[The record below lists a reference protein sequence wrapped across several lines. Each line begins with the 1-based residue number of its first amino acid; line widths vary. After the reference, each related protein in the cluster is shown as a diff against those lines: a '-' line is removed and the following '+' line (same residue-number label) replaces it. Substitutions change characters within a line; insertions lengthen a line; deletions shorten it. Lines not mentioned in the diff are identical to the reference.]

1 MARMQI
7 STDMSIASPRN
18 DSGTRSPARITRS
31 GFLRAGSIVPLMLAF
46 LLSSQIAVLAQQPQ
60 PQSPGTISGTVIDQS
75 GAAVVGARVVLA
87 CGDQSPKQD
96 VQSGN
101 DGQFSFAGVPPGPFQ
116 LSVSAEGFATQVYS
130 GLLHPGEIS
139 VVPQI
144 TLPVAPAETKITVGL
159 TETELAEVQLKDEEK
174 QRVLGFVPNFYVS
187 YAPDAAPLTPKQKFE
202 LAWRST
208 LDPVTF
214 GLTAAAAGIEQ
225 ADNQYSRYGGGAQ
238 GYGKRY
244 GAAYADTVSSTFIGG
259 ALLPSLLKQD
269 PRYFYKGTGTF
280 GSRLLYALAN
290 VVICK
295 GDNKRW
301 QPNYS
306 YLIGDFASS
315 GLSNL
320 YYPSNDRGAGLTF
333 ENAAIGIG
341 ATAAANILQ
350 EFVIRKLTPNVL
362 NRAAS
367 KS

>member
-7 STDMSIASPRN
+7 PADVVTANPRN
-18 DSGTRSPARITRS
+18 DSGTRSLARITRNV
-31 GFLRAGSIVPLMLAF
+31 LRAGSIVPLTLAF
-46 LLSSQIAVLAQQPQ
+46 LLSTQIGVRAQQPQ
-60 PQSPGTISGTVIDQS
+60 PQAPGTISGTVVDQS
-75 GAAVVGARVVLA
+75 GAAVVGARIVLA
-87 CGDQSPKQD
+87 RGDQFPKQE
-96 VQSGN
+96 VQSGD
-101 DGQFSFAGVPPGPFQ
+101 DGQFSFTGVAPGPFQ

-144 TLPVAPAETKITVGL
+144 MLPVAPAETKVIVGL

-187 YAPDAAPLTPKQKFE
+187 YVPDAAPLTPKQKFE

-208 LDPVTF
+208 LDPVTL
-214 GLTAAAAGIEQ
+214 GLNAAAAGIEQ
-225 ADNQYSRYGGGAQ
+225 ADNQYSGYGQGAQ

-280 GSRLLYALAN
+280 GSRFLYALAN

-306 YLIGDFASS
+306 YLLGDFASS

-320 YYPSNDRGAGLTF
+320 YYPANDRGAGLTF

-350 EFVIRKLTPNVL
+350 EFIIRKLTPNAQ
-362 NRAAS
+362 NRASS